1 MNFISSP
8 ITLEAVSMLQVVF
21 AFMTAFGAVL
31 VFHVAKFRLLALFLG
46 FQSVLCV
53 LNIAENN
60 ALLGEV
66 LITPAFTLLFGPL
79 LYLLVSSLTGCEPK
93 VTVKTAAH
101 FLPALMALPFTS
113 QVQAVVLVGSVSQ
126 LLYISLCFIKLSQ
139 YHTLLKSVSSQA
151 DGYSLKWLSMA
162 LGVFCTLLVLDLVRM
177 NTQTITPLLIKKG
190 LYFASE
196 LVFFSLS
203 CYLIFKVVRSPEVFG
218 DIKRYQNLLNAPQ
231 NTVQDD
237 AVAQTIFA
245 EIERVVWHEKL
256 YQQPKL
262 TIVELADHTGLKVRD
277 ISWAVNTVAQRNFSD
292 YINSLRA
299 RAVKAAIETA
309 PHSTMPL
316 INIALD
322 QGFNSKSTFY
332 NSFKKEFE
340 LTPMQFKKQL
350 ISRGSGS

>member
-1 MNFISSP
+1 MSFVSSP
-8 ITLEAVSMLQVVF
+8 ITLEAVSVLQVVF
-21 AFMTAFGAVL
+21 AFMTAFGAAL
-31 VFHVAKFRLLALFLG
+31 VFHVVKFRLLALFLA

-60 ALLGEV
+60 ALLGEM
-66 LITPAFTLLFGPL
+66 LITPVFTLLFGPL
-79 LYLLVSSLTGCEPK
+79 LYLLVSALTGEDAK

-101 FLPALMALPFTS
+101 FLPALLALPFTS
-113 QVQAVVLVGSVSQ
+113 QVQTVVLLGSLSQ
-126 LLYISLCFIKLSQ
+126 LVYISLCFIKLSQ
-139 YHTLLKSVSSQA
+139 YHTLLKSVSSQV
-151 DGYSLKWLSMA
+151 DSYSLKWLSMA
-162 LGVFCTLLVLDLVRM
+162 LGVFCTVLVLDLVRM
-177 NTQTITPLLIKKG
+177 NTQTITPLLLKKG

-218 DIKRYQNLLNAPQ
+218 DIKRYQSLLNEPAIEK
-231 NTVQDD
+231 QDD
-237 AVAQTIFA
+237 ALAQTIFT
-245 EIERVVWHEKL
+245 EIEQVVCHEKL
-256 YQQPKL
+256 YQHPKL
-262 TIVELADHTGLKVRD
+262 TIAELADHTGFKVRD
-277 ISWAVNTVAQRNFSD
+277 ISWAVNTVAHRNFSD

-299 RAVKAAIETA
+299 RAIKEVIETM

-322 QGFNSKSTFY
+322 HGFNSKSTFF

-340 LTPMQFKKQL
+340 LTPMQYKKQL